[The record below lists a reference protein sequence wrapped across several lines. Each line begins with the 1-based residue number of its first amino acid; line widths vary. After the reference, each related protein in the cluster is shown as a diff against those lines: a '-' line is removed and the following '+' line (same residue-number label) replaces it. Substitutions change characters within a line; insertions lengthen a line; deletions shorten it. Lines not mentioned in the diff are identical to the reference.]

1 MELITVKKGAD
12 IKKGD
17 IVRYSGSLRLVMESA
32 DSDGDIYVVD
42 ADNATIYVAE
52 RRVEKVYNADGTPYS
67 KADTG
72 NKYTIE
78 FTEGELKVIV
88 ADMGMNSHNET
99 VERLEQHGYG
109 TEISEIAYDLYKGLQ
124 NILEEVAK

>member
-42 ADNATIYVAE
+42 ADNDSIYVAE

-78 FTEGELKVIV
+78 FTEGELKVIL
-88 ADMGMNSHNET
+88 ADMGINDSERT
-99 VERLEQHGYG
+99 VAGLELLGYAEDLKELSF
-109 TEISEIAYDLYKGLQ
+109 EIYKTLKD
-124 NILEEVAK
+124 ILEEVAK